1 MKIQVTAVIAFALA
15 SGAHAQ
21 EAVQWKVSD
30 GGNGHW
36 YLKDTTLRTWSAG
49 RQFAEGRGG
58 HLATFDSPTEQGTA
72 LHLTSN
78 RGSSVWIGLVQSPSG
93 DEPGGGWMW
102 VTGEQLVFWDWA
114 DNGVTN
120 PNDGSS
126 TGEDVGEWTA
136 SWGSG
141 WNDMPDA
148 EEVKRPSLIEWSAD
162 CNADG
167 IVDYGQILDGTL
179 ADLNTN
185 GVPDLCECPTSIRV
199 PEDAPS
205 IDAAADRAC
214 IGIPMQI
221 TVAEGTWPM
230 SVARAGDLRITVVG
244 ASRTNTVVV
253 EESEGVPL
261 NAAVAG
267 AAQHARITLK
277 NLTVSGVRLSENRQ
291 VGLEACDVRNCAAT
305 FLPGDLPVIDN
316 LVVDSSPGPHQAIVQ
331 SPLVMNSTT
340 FNRCAK
346 PVLLVTDGARAL
358 VDCHFNDCAGPAVAV
373 RTSASEDAVNAARL
387 DRCTFNRCAGGAVT
401 VDTVGPASA
410 PVMDARFIECSF
422 TDNAYAPFGSAVCLG
437 TPASVRASS
446 IGGRGEFV
454 RCAFVRNSAPTGGAL
469 YQAANH
475 PARLES
481 CTFTDNVAT
490 AGDGGAVAQ
499 EFGGDLQALT
509 VSGGTFRGNRAA
521 LQGGAIRCTGWEGT
535 VEIANATFQEN
546 EAEFQGGAIGI
557 DRQSIAIADC
567 AFTGNRS
574 HEPAYEGGG
583 AIYVVLS
590 PDNGTANTIFR
601 SQFAGNT
608 TPGRG
613 GAIALYFGVD
623 TDVTDCTFTGNQAG
637 HVGGA
642 ISVNERCS
650 SVISASRM
658 SANSAPTGAA
668 VHCMG
673 TNYADDPVVRVQGCD
688 FASNV
693 GAGTVASTNVPSIE
707 VSGNV
712 ACDSGESPFVGS
724 VSEIGPSC
732 TTQFCTDF
740 NDNGRPDGC
749 ECASNPNLPSC
760 CIGDIFSDNL
770 VNGGDLGILLSQW
783 GQSGVA
789 ADLDASGVV
798 DGADLGLLLS
808 NWGPCGN

>member
-36 YLKDTTLRTWSAG
+36 YARIVRDSRTWSAM
-49 RQFAEGRGG
+49 RALAEGLGG
-58 HLATFDSPTEQGTA
+58 YLATVT
-72 LHLTSN
+72 TSGESAFLVTN
-78 RGSSVWIGLVQSPSG
+78 VLDGSFCFVGGFQPA
-93 DEPGGGWMW
+93 DAREPAADWRW
-102 VTGEQLVFWDWA
+102 VTVEPLSWTNWA
-114 DNGVTN
+114 DGE
-120 PNDGSS
+120 PNNYAPSVN
-126 TGEDVGEWTA
+126 EDVMAVWGDGKWADVNEDAYLTA
-136 SWGSG
+136 C
-141 WNDMPDA
+141 NHA
-148 EEVKRPSLIEWSAD
+148 IIEWSAD

-267 AAQHARITLK
+267 AAQHARVTLK

-316 LVVDSSPGPHQAIVQ
+316 LVVDSSPGPHPAIVQ

-340 FNRCAK
+340 FNRCST

-373 RTSASEDAVNAARL
+373 RTGASEDAVNAARL

-410 PVMDARFIECSF
+410 PAMDARFVDCTF
-422 TDNAYAPFGSAVCLG
+422 TDNACAADGGAVRLG
-437 TPASVRASS
+437 TPDGPKSGVTR
-446 IGGRGEFV
+446 GRGEFL
-454 RCAFVRNSAPTGGAL
+454 RCAFVRNSAPSGGGVWIAR
-469 YQAANH
+469 NH
-475 PARLES
+475 PTKVDS
-481 CTFTDNVAT
+481 CTFTGNAAT
-490 AGDGGAVAQ
+490 SGSGGAIAQ
-499 EFGGDLQALT
+499 EFGGFQQALT
-509 VSGGTFRGNRAA
+509 VYGGNFSGNRATGS
-521 LQGGAIRCTGWEGT
+521 GGAVVAAGWGGD
-535 VEIANATFQEN
+535 VEIVNATFTGN
-546 EAEFQGGAIGI
+546 EAVKGGAVSI
-557 DRQSIAIADC
+557 DRQRVNIADC
-567 AFTGNRS
+567 TFESNRAL
-574 HEPAYEGGG
+574 EPVTDGGG
-583 AIYVVLS
+583 ALFIAVSTQDPSHTV
-590 PDNGTANTIFR
+590 FR
-601 SQFAGNT
+601 STFRNNS
-608 TPGRG
+608 TPGMG
-613 GAIALYFGVD
+613 GAIAFYSY
-623 TDVTDCTFTGNQAG
+623 VTVGINDCTFEGNHAG
-637 HVGGA
+637 RLGGA
-642 ISVNERCS
+642 VSISSNCTTQITS
-650 SVISASRM
+650 CRM
-658 SANSAPTGAA
+658 TSNSAPAGAA
-668 VHCMG
+668 ACFTGSVLEGAAAPGVH
-673 TNYADDPVVRVQGCD
+673 GCD
-688 FASNV
+688 FASN
-693 GAGTVASTNVPSIE
+693 AGTSSILAKMSGPIQA
-707 VSGNV
+707 SGNV
-712 ACDSGESPFVGS
+712 FCDSGATPLVGS
-724 VSEIGPSC
+724 VSETGPSC

-749 ECASNPNLPSC
+749 ECAANPDLPSC
-760 CIGDIFSDNL
+760 CIGDIFSDKV
-770 VNGGDLGILLSQW
+770 VNGGDLGVLLSQW
-783 GQSGVA
+783 GQSGVE
-789 ADLDASGVV
+789 ADLNADGIVN
-798 DGADLGLLLS
+798 GADLGLLLS
-808 NWGPCGN
+808 GWGPCGN